1 MKRAALVVFLI
12 LLGALGVM
20 RYLSLDVLLY
30 QNWRLNSA
38 AMPEPSLNLGRYR
51 VDIEARVVE
60 GLDDDLSAL
69 TYNRDRDSLA
79 TVING
84 EPLFLEL
91 DLEGRILRR
100 VRVEGVSDMEGIAH
114 VDGSRYLIAE
124 ERAQRLLLVDIPD
137 NAQSVDTRNAPSL
150 RLALDDAG
158 NKGIEGVTW
167 DDIGQRVLVVKER
180 DPLRLIAIEGFVNA
194 DAHAP
199 ALRIAELQA
208 EDSPGLFM
216 SDLSSVSQH
225 NATGHLL
232 LLSDASHMLVEYG
245 ANYEPISL
253 LGLWSGMSGLSAT
266 VPQAEGVA
274 VDSQGRIYV
283 VSEPNLFYRFVPH

>member
-1 MKRAALVVFLI
+1 MKRAALVVVLI

-38 AMPEPSLNLGRYR
+38 SMPEQALNLGQYH
-51 VDIEARVVE
+51 VDIEARVVK

-100 VRVEGVSDMEGIAH
+100 VRIDGVSDMEGIAH
-114 VDGSRYLIAE
+114 VDGNRYVIAE
-124 ERAQRLLLVDIPD
+124 ERAQRLLLVEIPD
-137 NAQSVDTRNAPSL
+137 DAQSVDTQNAPSL
-150 RLALDDAG
+150 RLALEDSG
-158 NKGIEGVTW
+158 NKGFEGVTW
-167 DDIGQRVLVVKER
+167 DDAGRRLLVVKER
-180 DPLRLIAIEGFVNA
+180 DPLRLIEITGFVDA
-194 DAHAP
+194 DIHTAAV
-199 ALRIAELQA
+199 RIAELKA
-208 EDSPGLFM
+208 EDSSGLFM
-216 SDLSSVSQH
+216 RDLSSVSQH
-225 NATGHLL
+225 QGTGHLL
-232 LLSDASHMLVEYG
+232 LLSDDSHMLVEYS
-245 ANYEPISL
+245 ADHEPISL
-253 LGLWSGMSGLSAT
+253 MGLWSGMSGLTST

-274 VDSQGRIYV
+274 VDSQRRIYI
-283 VSEPNLFYRFVPH
+283 VSEPNLFYRFVPR

>member
-12 LLGALGVM
+12 LLGALGIM
-20 RYLSLDVLLY
+20 RFLSLDVLLY
-30 QNWRLNSA
+30 QNWRLNSGS
-38 AMPEPSLNLGRYR
+38 MPEHSLNLGRYR

-60 GLDDDLSAL
+60 GLEDDLSAL

-100 VRVEGVSDMEGIAH
+100 VRIEGVRDMEGISH
-114 VDGSRYLIAE
+114 VDGNRYLIVE
-124 ERAQRLLLVDIPD
+124 ERSQRLLLVEIPD
-137 NAQSVDTRNAPSL
+137 DAQSIDTQGAPSL
-150 RLALDDAG
+150 GLALDDSG
-158 NKGIEGVTW
+158 NKGFEGVTW
-167 DDIGQRVLVVKER
+167 DDTRQRLVVVKER
-180 DPLRLIAIEGFVNA
+180 DPLRLIVVEGFVNTSA
-194 DAHAP
+194 SVP
-199 ALRIAELQA
+199 TLRIAELKA

-245 ANYEPISL
+245 ADYEPISL
-253 LGLWSGMSGLSAT
+253 MGLWSGMSGLSST